1 MSANGWR
8 RISSITSSRC
18 LTPIAVDPAHPF
30 PFIANFGFT
39 LGLELVREGSL
50 KAMHALMPIPPQLDR
65 FIRLPSKGEAKEPIR
80 FIRLETVVG
89 DLRLAPVPR
98 LPGQEPGRVPG
109 AARQ

>member
-1 MSANGWR
+1 M
-8 RISSITSSRC
+8 
-18 LTPIAVDPAHPF
+18 
-30 PFIANFGFT
+30 
-39 LGLELVREGSL
+39 REGSL

-89 DLRLAPVPR
+89 IFVSRLF
-98 LPGQEPGRVPG
+98 PGYRVQEPGRVPR